1 MKKKTKV
8 DNKTTDPKQSTMEKD
23 NTVELQ
29 PTTATTSQVVFNIEG
44 TKSQWNQ
51 LVKGLILVGVCA
63 AGYFLAQQVSRR
75 ISLPIHQ

>member
-1 MKKKTKV
+1 MKKKETAKEQ
-8 DNKTTDPKQSTMEKD
+8 PTMEKG
-23 NTVELQ
+23 NQAEMQ
-29 PTTATTSQVVFNIEG
+29 PTTATTSQVVFHIEG

-51 LVKGLILVGVCA
+51 LVKGLILVGVCV

>member
-1 MKKKTKV
+1 MKKKAKEE
-8 DNKTTDPKQSTMEKD
+8 NETTEQKKSTMEKD
-23 NTVELQ
+23 NTADMQ
-29 PTTATTSQVVFNIEG
+29 PTTATTSQVVFHIEG

-51 LVKGLILVGVCA
+51 LVKGLILVGVCV

>member
-1 MKKKTKV
+1 MKKKETAKEQ
-8 DNKTTDPKQSTMEKD
+8 PTMEKG
-23 NTVELQ
+23 NQVEMQ
-29 PTTATTSQVVFNIEG
+29 PTTATTSQVVFHIEG

-51 LVKGLILVGVCA
+51 LVKVLILVGVCV

>member
-1 MKKKTKV
+1 MKKKETAKEQ
-8 DNKTTDPKQSTMEKD
+8 PTMEKD
-23 NTVELQ
+23 NQVEMQ
-29 PTTATTSQVVFNIEG
+29 PTTATTSQVVFHIEG

-51 LVKGLILVGVCA
+51 LVKGLILVGVCV